1 MTTASQQRHA
11 PRGVV
16 PFLAAVI
23 AALVAIL
30 LGTTASAS
38 ASVGAETRVG
48 AFNVTGEVLV
58 EPPEHVSAGQHPG
71 RAEES
76 VETVVATGV
85 AANTATGG
93 AAAVRVGQAGEAA
106 VRSAFD
112 IGPKATVQVGTRT
125 RILDGLSDE
134 AVSEVKNVASQS
146 FTLQLKDSLAYAQS
160 TGRRFDLYVRRSLLG
175 VFIIGLTAS
184 RSSVAA
190 STVRGSLAPLKGMP
204 MRSP

>member
-1 MTTASQQRHA
+1 MRTGHGRQGRTRFPAIVQESRAGERGQQVLQPFDARRAEVAAHAEGRCQASEQRHA

-85 AANTATGG
+85 AAKTE
-93 AAAVRVGQAGEAA
+93 RE
-106 VRSAFD
+106 SA
-112 IGPKATVQVGTRT
+112 QM
-125 RILDGLSDE
+125 
-134 AVSEVKNVASQS
+134 
-146 FTLQLKDSLAYAQS
+146 LARERA
-160 TGRRFDLYVRRSLLG
+160 
-175 VFIIGLTAS
+175 
-184 RSSVAA
+184 
-190 STVRGSLAPLKGMP
+190 
-204 MRSP
+204 